1 MNIKKLLL
9 IMRLTTVILLMIIM
23 QVSANSFAQ
32 KITLSEKNASLESV
46 FKKIS
51 KQIGYDFLVTGTM
64 LQDSK
69 SVTIN
74 VKNADLMQV
83 LYLIF
88 KDQPIEYR
96 VDDKTI
102 ILLKKSNS
110 TMDKLISRFSSI
122 NIQGRVIDSSGSAL
136 SGATVMIKGT
146 NMSVRTNGDG
156 NFYLEN
162 IDENSVIIISYLGYV
177 TRELKAQPKM
187 GQITLSLDSKRLEEV
202 NVVNTGYQTLS
213 KQRATGSFSKP
224 DMQVYQDRSGT
235 MDIIG
240 RLEGLVPGM
249 TVINTTTETGE
260 TYKTPVIR
268 GKSSIEL
275 DNSPLYV
282 VNGVIATN
290 LNSLNPNDVAD
301 ITVLKDAVA
310 AAIWGAK
317 AANGVIVITTKS
329 GTKNQKLNINYSG
342 FVNFGGK
349 PDFNYGKLLNSQQF
363 IQASKETFDP
373 QLNQWDY
380 LYNSVIA
387 PHELILYNQH
397 RGLISDAVAN
407 KSLDSLSGISNTAQ
421 IKDLMFQNAMTINNT
436 LSLSGGNNQYSFYG
450 SASYTKNKSNTPG
463 TESQT
468 FGLNFSQDIN
478 ISKFLKIA
486 LNTSFSADPIK
497 TKRPVIIQDRFLP
510 YQLFQDPAGN
520 PINMPYVQGW
530 SAEAR
535 ADFQARSRIN
545 LDYIPLNEINYGYT
559 QGNNLSANLVGNAWL
574 KLLPGLT
581 FHGTYGYTKIPGTVR
596 SYDDNRLYRVRKEL
610 LGLTEAASADVEPVY
625 HLPTTGGTYSL
636 THRDQQNYTLR
647 NQLEYVLN
655 PAKGRDRLTLQLGQE
670 ANEQLF
676 KSSINTLYGYDEAL
690 QTYAQLDYNAINSIS
705 DPVDPEGGFFG
716 GANPFVETESKSRL
730 ISYFALASYTLNEKY
745 SLDASWRID
754 HSNLIGS
761 DKSSQNK
768 PIWSIGAKWNV
779 SKEDFMKNSGPLSE
793 LGVRATYGITGNSPF
808 VGASSSYNILSREL
822 GNFGATYIG
831 GPAYLLSRPANRK
844 LNWESTQTI
853 NLGVDFTLW
862 NRISASIDLYRKK
875 TTDLLGERKSNPLT
889 GYSSFLSN
897 IGNLGNQGV
906 ELSIHSRNIVG
917 GSFDWSS
924 DFTFAYNKNKLVSYS
939 DPTDFDKTGYSR
951 IYGSN
956 VVGYPLNAL
965 FAYQYSGLDNLGDPM
980 IRLADG
986 TVTKEPEVAKA
997 EDVVYKGSINPK
1009 FSGGLNNSLRYKGFG
1024 LTINMIYNL
1033 GHVMRAEVN
1042 ELFTGRLT
1050 LKNPGQFIGNI
1061 PALFADRWKVPG
1073 DEATKTIPSFVS
1085 DGDESASRRDVEYY
1099 TKAHINVVSASYA
1112 KIRDITISYSLSPA
1126 LLKNL
1131 KIAGVRFN
1139 AQATNFMLWK
1149 ANNRGL
1155 DPEFQDFYSGTRRLP
1170 QNRHTFSLGAN
1181 ITF

>member
-9 IMRLTTVILLMIIM
+9 IMRLTTVLLLLVIM
-23 QVSANSFAQ
+23 QVSANSLAQ
-32 KITLSEKNASLESV
+32 KITLSEKNTPLESV

-51 KQIGYDFLVTGTM
+51 KQSGYDFLFTGTM
-64 LQDSK
+64 LKESK
-69 SVTIN
+69 NVTVN
-74 VKNADLMQV
+74 VKNADFMEV
-83 LYLIF
+83 LHMIF
-88 KDQPIEYR
+88 KNQPIEFR
-96 VDDKTI
+96 VDDKTVFLSKRTTSLI
-102 ILLKKSNS
+102 
-110 TMDKLISRFSSI
+110 DKLISRFSSI
-122 NIQGRVIDSSGSAL
+122 DVQGIVVDSSGSAL
-136 SGATVMIKGT
+136 SGATVTVKGT
-146 NMSVRTNGDG
+146 GMSVRTNEDG

-162 IDENSVIIISYLGYV
+162 IDENSVIVISYLGYGTKEV
-177 TRELKAQPKM
+177 KAQPKM
-187 GQITLSLDSKRLEEV
+187 GKIMLSMDSRRLEEV
-202 NVVNTGYQTLS
+202 NVINTGYQVLS

-224 DMQVYQDRSGT
+224 DMQVYKDRNGS

-240 RLEGLVPGM
+240 RLEGLVPGL
-249 TVINTTTETGE
+249 TITSTTAQTGE

-282 VNGVIATN
+282 VNGVIVTN

-342 FVNFGGK
+342 FINFGGK
-349 PDFNYGKLLNSQQF
+349 PDFNYGRLLNSQQF
-363 IQASKETFDP
+363 IQAAKETFDP

-387 PHELILYNQH
+387 PHELVLYNQY
-397 RGLISDAVAN
+397 RGLISEATAN
-407 KSLDSLSGISNTAQ
+407 KSLDSLSGISNKGQ

-450 SASYTKNKSNTPG
+450 SASYTKIKSSTPG
-463 TESQT
+463 ADNETY
-468 FGLNFSQDIN
+468 GLNFTQDIA

-486 LNTSFSADPIK
+486 LNTSLSADPGRA
-497 TKRPVIIQDRFLP
+497 KRPVSIQDRFLP

-530 SAEAR
+530 SAETR

-545 LDYIPLNEINYGYT
+545 LDYIPLNEINYGYNK
-559 QGNNLSANLVGNAWL
+559 GNNLSANLVGNAWL

-581 FHGTYGYTKIPGTVR
+581 FHGTYGYTKIPGTIR
-596 SYDDNRLYRVRKEL
+596 SYDDHRLYRVRKEL
-610 LGLTEAASADVEPVY
+610 LGLTEAASTNVEPVY
-625 HLPTTGGTYSL
+625 YLPTTGGTYSL

-655 PAKGRDRLTLQLGQE
+655 PRKGSDRLTLQVGQE
-670 ANEQLF
+670 ANEQFF
-676 KSSINTLYGYDEAL
+676 KSNTNTLYGYDEAL
-690 QTYAQLDYNAINSIS
+690 QTYAQLDFNAINNIS

-716 GANPFVETESKSRL
+716 GANPFVENESKSRA
-730 ISYFALASYTLNEKY
+730 ISYFALASYTLNDKY

-768 PIWSIGAKWNV
+768 PIWSIGGKWNV
-779 SKEDFMKNSGPLSE
+779 SKEDFMKSAGLISD
-793 LGVRATYGITGNSPF
+793 LGLRATYGVTGNSPF
-808 VGASSSYNILSREL
+808 VGASSSYNILSREM

-831 GPAYLLSRPANRK
+831 GPAFLLSRPANRK

-853 NLGVDFTLW
+853 NLGIDFTLW
-862 NRISASIDLYRKK
+862 KRISASIDLYRKK

-897 IGNLGNQGV
+897 IGNLGNQGI
-906 ELSIHSRNIVG
+906 ELSIHSRNIENG
-917 GSFDWSS
+917 AFGWSS
-924 DFTFAYNKNKLVSYS
+924 DFIFAYNKNKLVSYS

-956 VVGYPLNAL
+956 VVGFPLNAL
-965 FAYQYSGLDNLGDPM
+965 FAYQYAGLDNLGDPM

-1009 FSGGLNNSLRYKGFG
+1009 FSGGLTNNLRYKGFG

-1033 GHVMRAEVN
+1033 GHVMRTEVN
-1042 ELFTGRLT
+1042 EFFTGRLT
-1050 LKNPGQFIGNI
+1050 LNNPGQFMGNI

-1073 DEATKTIPSFVS
+1073 DETTKTIPSYVA
-1085 DGDESASRRDVEYY
+1085 DGDESLSRRDIEYY
-1099 TKAHINVVSASYA
+1099 TKADINVVSASYA
-1112 KIRDITISYSLSPA
+1112 KIRDITLSYSLAPT
-1126 LLKNL
+1126 LLKSL

-1149 ANNRGL
+1149 ANHKGL
-1155 DPEFQDFYSGTRRLP
+1155 DPEFQDFYSGARRLP